1 MVIPPSLGVET
12 KSIKRWL
19 MGGDLY
25 KQLYDVSNETAN
37 HHNRQIG
44 GEKERIRNEREH
56 GLVM

>member
-1 MVIPPSLGVET
+1 
-12 KSIKRWL
+12 